1 MEQTVDILSDAQI
14 TGNLERQ
21 EEMDRTIHYL
31 YRMHYDTLS
40 RYVMHN
46 SGSEQDAEDIFQE
59 VMVAFISLVQA
70 AKFRGDSS
78 IKTFLYA
85 LNKNMWLNEL
95 KRRGRASKREAAY
108 EIANEK
114 ESDAI
119 NKLVEDREA
128 HRFMLQTVEELG
140 ENCKKILL
148 LYYYEQQSMREIV
161 ASMHYENEQ
170 VVRNQ
175 KYKCLKK
182 LEVKMTQQPA
192 LLNRLKSL
200 LHE

>member
-1 MEQTVDILSDAQI
+1 MDILSDAQI
-14 TGNLERQ
+14 TENLERQ
-21 EEMDRTIHYL
+21 QDMDKTIHCL

-46 SGSEQDAEDIFQE
+46 SGAEQDAEDIFQE
-59 VMVAFISLVQA
+59 VIVAFISLVQA
-70 AKFRGDSS
+70 AKFRGESS

-95 KRRGRASKREAAY
+95 KRRGRAIKREASY
-108 EIANEK
+108 ELSNEK
-114 ESDAI
+114 DNASI
-119 NKLVEDREA
+119 NKMVEDREA
-128 HRFMLQTVEELG
+128 HKFMLQTVEALG

-161 ASMHYENEQ
+161 AAMHYENEQ

-182 LEVKMTQQPA
+182 LEARMAQQPA